1 MFNKNKFYKLTCL
14 YLCIFLCNSS
24 YALKFFPQP
33 VLFCTMLAQAQ
44 TAAEKKKIEQQMSDD
59 PELSV
64 ILKMLQ
70 ATDQDDIVSEERAR
84 RQQARQTRVAADIE
98 AMDVEEEEVGF
109 DFFMKIIL

>member
-1 MFNKNKFYKLTCL
+1 MNGLRHWHIRVILYFNSL
-14 YLCIFLCNSS
+14 YFLS
-24 YALKFFPQP
+24 
-33 VLFCTMLAQAQ
+33 VLYCTMLAQAQ
-44 TAAEKKKIEQQMSDD
+44 TSSEKKKIEQQMSADT
-59 PELSV
+59 ELSV

-109 DFFMKIIL
+109 FCFCVILTL